1 MKHGASHWKE
11 MSALRILG
19 LDTSGKVAS
28 AAVLDTERD
37 LLLGERSL
45 YTTRGHSQVILP
57 MAEALLNDCGMTF
70 ADVDCYA
77 VSVGPGSY
85 TGLRIGI
92 AAVQGLAMPENKP
105 CIGVSTLEAMAAR
118 CFGNENI
125 LAVMHARNDLFYCAW
140 FSYEIYMEYDP
151 KYIDRQ
157 IPDELQTAAQIAGVI
172 DRMSR
177 RIIVVGDGA
186 EELIRQYEAMGHAGQ
201 TILRPA
207 PPFLRLQAA
216 SGVCHCAAKYIAEH
230 EELPTAAD
238 LTASYLQAVNI
249 TRAGEGAK

>member
-1 MKHGASHWKE
+1 MRSGRSYYKE

-28 AAVLDTERD
+28 AAVLDTEQD
-37 LLLGERSL
+37 ILLGERSL

-57 MAEALLNDCGMTF
+57 MAEGLLHDCGMTLP
-70 ADVDCYA
+70 DVDCYA

-92 AAVQGLAMPENKP
+92 AAVQGMAMARNTP

-118 CFGNENI
+118 SFPARHI
-125 LAVMHARNDLFYCAW
+125 LAVMHARGDLFYCAW
-140 FSYEIYMEYDP
+140 FSYQIYMEYDP
-151 KYIDRQ
+151 KYIDRAA
-157 IPDELQTAAQIAGVI
+157 PDEIQTAAQIAETI
-172 DRMSR
+172 DRVGEG
-177 RIIVVGDGA
+177 IILVGDGT
-186 EELIRQYEAMGHAGQ
+186 EELIRQYAATHDNTEL
-201 TILRPA
+201 LRPA

-216 SGVCHCAAKYIAEH
+216 SGVCYQAAQYIAAH
-230 EELPTAAD
+230 RELPTAAD

-249 TRAGEGAK
+249 TKKQ